1 VAKLDIDYDN
11 NSTESWKNKVSED
24 LQTGNNAVDMA
35 KTGAKNMGMGLL
47 NLLEIFE
54 IPFSET
60 ADYFTYKRPQ
70 QRRERM
76 EKISQQKESGE
87 FGLMDLIGSSL
98 GGTLEETKGLFYD
111 LPKEIVTG
119 ILNPSEATN
128 WFDYGYKTPD
138 EVIDNYLLNPLFG
151 EELQSDLSEQQLNDM
166 RNDVRALIGTVG
178 SLFGD
183 VDSVLGG
190 LNILGKT
197 DEGLT
202 ALKTG
207 ALGSVID
214 NANNVDEVAAIL
226 KKADVT
232 LDSTMGRKIIDMKSQ
247 GKSVKQINSIEEAIK
262 QGQKALLTKGD
273 NTPIRPFGE
282 AQKGIEQ
289 SIGAGL
295 DSTKNFVGES
305 APGKWLRQLSSSTDV
320 DLDNNLSDTLKINK
334 RKGNRLVEV
343 ARQSFDDIDSQ
354 LDEIAK
360 STDFNKNELFDL
372 AEYKNP
378 ISDFNG
384 KEVPAG
390 LQQQVSKALQPI
402 EDIGKKL
409 DADPN
414 IAFNLSDPKL
424 FESDMNYIPRQV
436 TQEAREAMESA
447 NPDLARRMFSK
458 SGDRWLFNKNFQD
471 RIFKNIKR
479 SKVNELTNKG
489 DFGLVLSPD
498 GNATRVGSFGE
509 LSKQFPEKAN
519 RNLVVNLTDG
529 NKMDFYKNYSDGA
542 LEEYLTNTAN
552 TLAKENTFED
562 IMKVGAADEAIK
574 PVSDSKNVEQGYVTL
589 TREDVGDLAPM
600 FEDVQVKN
608 DLAKELMGINKEY
621 NNIHLPFLGGDVSDN
636 FKKLA
641 IGTSPSY
648 QGKNF
653 LGNMIRSYT
662 DPDKSVN
669 DFLQGQM
676 YGYAN
681 SVSDTKLGNKLNLE
695 DLLRLNDDI
704 KLPTG
709 ETTTAKKL
717 YSEAIDQGNI
727 SSGFRGNVISD
738 KGDSLK
744 DALNRFY
751 ARAYSG
757 ENPIKGI
764 WDTAKD
770 INNSAVDSASGVG
783 LKAREILTENPT
795 RTGDYIGNRLA
806 GFLPDTAQNQQFK
819 NMIDYG
825 DFGDSSK
832 AVQTIFP
839 FMKYQ
844 VKSKPLLISRL
855 LENPGKFKYGSKAS
869 NYIENELE
877 QQEEDYS
884 VEDNP
889 PPSYM
894 KSPILVGKDDRGQ
907 NQYLDLNTI
916 YGDVLGYTPSPSDYN
931 EEKSLKDSVLDT
943 GEQTA
948 REIAGSTNPVIGAG
962 YNIATGS
969 DTLGRDLGETQQVLD
984 MFVDS
989 RLATVLKTAYPT
1001 INYLNDIVSNDSL
1014 KKGAER
1020 YIYKNTDEFIDLPDI
1035 KGKDTKSVL
1044 NEVFNPIKVRS
1055 SYEKP
1060 YEMQE
1065 YQSTKDDINEIKYD
1079 ILNLYEGNLIE
1090 KNDKKEEKEKNNGK
1104 KLNIEY

>member
-1 VAKLDIDYDN
+1 
-11 NSTESWKNKVSED
+11 
-24 LQTGNNAVDMA
+24 
-35 KTGAKNMGMGLL
+35 
-47 NLLEIFE
+47 
-54 IPFSET
+54 
-60 ADYFTYKRPQ
+60 
-70 QRRERM
+70 
-76 EKISQQKESGE
+76 
-87 FGLMDLIGSSL
+87 
-98 GGTLEETKGLFYD
+98 
-111 LPKEIVTG
+111 
-119 ILNPSEATN
+119 
-128 WFDYGYKTPD
+128 
-138 EVIDNYLLNPLFG
+138 
-151 EELQSDLSEQQLNDM
+151 
-166 RNDVRALIGTVG
+166 
-178 SLFGD
+178 
-183 VDSVLGG
+183 
-190 LNILGKT
+190 
-197 DEGLT
+197 
-202 ALKTG
+202 
-207 ALGSVID
+207 
-214 NANNVDEVAAIL
+214 
-226 KKADVT
+226 
-232 LDSTMGRKIIDMKSQ
+232 
-247 GKSVKQINSIEEAIK
+247 
-262 QGQKALLTKGD
+262 
-273 NTPIRPFGE
+273 
-282 AQKGIEQ
+282 
-289 SIGAGL
+289 
-295 DSTKNFVGES
+295 
-305 APGKWLRQLSSSTDV
+305 
-320 DLDNNLSDTLKINK
+320 
-334 RKGNRLVEV
+334 
-343 ARQSFDDIDSQ
+343 
-354 LDEIAK
+354 
-360 STDFNKNELFDL
+360 
-372 AEYKNP
+372 
-378 ISDFNG
+378 
-384 KEVPAG
+384 
-390 LQQQVSKALQPI
+390 
-402 EDIGKKL
+402 
-409 DADPN
+409 
-414 IAFNLSDPKL
+414 
-424 FESDMNYIPRQV
+424 
-436 TQEAREAMESA
+436 
-447 NPDLARRMFSK
+447 
-458 SGDRWLFNKNFQD
+458 
-471 RIFKNIKR
+471 
-479 SKVNELTNKG
+479 
-489 DFGLVLSPD
+489 
-498 GNATRVGSFGE
+498 
-509 LSKQFPEKAN
+509 
-519 RNLVVNLTDG
+519 
-529 NKMDFYKNYSDGA
+529 
-542 LEEYLTNTAN
+542 
-552 TLAKENTFED
+552 
-562 IMKVGAADEAIK
+562 
-574 PVSDSKNVEQGYVTL
+574 
-589 TREDVGDLAPM
+589 
-600 FEDVQVKN
+600 
-608 DLAKELMGINKEY
+608 
-621 NNIHLPFLGGDVSDN
+621 
-636 FKKLA
+636 
-641 IGTSPSY
+641 
-648 QGKNF
+648 
-653 LGNMIRSYT
+653 
-662 DPDKSVN
+662 
-669 DFLQGQM
+669 
-676 YGYAN
+676 
-681 SVSDTKLGNKLNLE
+681 
-695 DLLRLNDDI
+695 
-704 KLPTG
+704 
-709 ETTTAKKL
+709 L

-948 REIAGSTNPVIGAG
+948 REIAGSTNLVIGAG

-1104 KLNIEY
+1104 KLNIKY